1 MPKRRFQTG
10 CVRITNGNW
19 HLYFYR
25 DEIRN
30 GIRGRFKQ
38 NKILGPMKLS
48 RRQALKLAEP
58 ILKEANYQAEVP
70 VRQMRDGLTLAEY
83 IPLYRETGTI
93 NLKPSTRKGLESS
106 IRAHIIPALGETP
119 LNKISVQQIQEL
131 LNSMMDRAR
140 STRENVVDDLFR
152 ILKEARN
159 RHDVPPLSKKD
170 LKFGLL
176 TPGEGKAS
184 FLTPAQTIKV
194 LQYFAGR
201 TTWDAFFHTLAL
213 TGMRPEEILG
223 LRIEDVDFEENR
235 FNLTQGIWER
245 QVVTLKTTASARPL
259 HMPPLL
265 KEKLRAH
272 IGERKSGLVFTNKCG
287 RPLTVNKINERIL
300 HPAFDVHGIPHKGK
314 RMGLYAFRHGIASWL
329 AQKSLKLAQAQLRHT
344 SPETTLGYVHVLE
357 QDHTQTIDLLESV
370 LLGK

>member
-1 MPKRRFQTG
+1 M
-10 CVRITNGNW
+10 TNG
-19 HLYFYR
+19 
-25 DEIRN
+25 I
-30 GIRGRFKQ
+30 
-38 NKILGPMKLS
+38 S
-48 RRQALKLAEP
+48 
-58 ILKEANYQAEVP
+58 
-70 VRQMRDGLTLAEY
+70 LAEY
-83 IPLYRETGTI
+83 IPEYRAKGMI

-106 IRAHIIPALGETP
+106 IRAHIIPMLGETA
-119 LNKISVQQIQEL
+119 LNKITTPAIQEL
-131 LNSMMDRAR
+131 LNSVMDRAR
-140 STRENVVDDLFR
+140 STRENVIDDLFR

-159 RHDVPPLSKKD
+159 GHDVPPLSKKD

-176 TPGEGKAS
+176 TPGEGKTS
-184 FLTPAQTIKV
+184 FLTPTQTIKV
-194 LQYFAGR
+194 LRYFAGR
-201 TTWDAFFHTLAL
+201 PTWDAFFHTLAL

-245 QVVTLKTTASARPL
+245 QVVTLKTTASSRPL
-259 HMPPLL
+259 HVPPLL

-272 IGERKSGLVFTNKCG
+272 IGERKSDLVFTNKYG
-287 RPLTVNKINERIL
+287 RPLTVNKINERVL
-300 HPAFDVHGIPHKGK
+300 HPAFDALGIPHKGK